1 MEQRNVQ
8 DAFKYNRARKN
19 VIIGGAVILICIT
32 ALSCVSSYT
41 IYNEGFADMP
51 FIFQQALS
59 LFAVVVVE
67 GAFVW
72 LVYGFTRAFSS
83 AFERLISLVGLGFLV
98 VVMLINLITHFMMA
112 KGYQLSEFQQSWV
125 AWGAVT
131 VFIAV
136 LIIVLLIT
144 LGDPVIRLI
153 RLELRFLGK
162 QQEKILEAK
171 TDALDSDKIQAAMA
185 ERADYEATARMEDAA
200 AKVAAER
207 EALAEL
213 ERHGAPP
220 PFWKDPLFW
229 AGAGGGLGLAFAG
242 ALGAAVQPDLRYVA
256 LLDVPAFGWAAWI
269 ALKWVGG
276 TEGQVRADRRRRVI
290 DEWEKK
296 VAVQFE
302 KDAGDVR
309 EAVKALGVSK
319 AADLKEALGRV
330 ADADAVVA
338 EWRKRLADWEASPDA
353 RGAKAERSPGH
364 S

>member
-1 MEQRNVQ
+1 METRSVQ

-59 LFAVVVVE
+59 LFAVIVVE

-112 KGYQLSEFQQSWV
+112 KGYQLSDFQQSWV

-185 ERADYEATARMEDAA
+185 ERADYEADEL
-200 AKVAAER
+200 AKKIISGSTGQLPRYNPVHAVTRRQAGFNPDER
-207 EALAEL
+207 
-213 ERHGAPP
+213 
-220 PFWKDPLFW
+220 
-229 AGAGGGLGLAFAG
+229 
-242 ALGAAVQPDLRYVA
+242 
-256 LLDVPAFGWAAWI
+256 
-269 ALKWVGG
+269 
-276 TEGQVRADRRRRVI
+276 
-290 DEWEKK
+290 DEYDGPKS
-296 VAVQFE
+296 QTNR
-302 KDAGDVR
+302 D
-309 EAVKALGVSK
+309 
-319 AADLKEALGRV
+319 
-330 ADADAVVA
+330 
-338 EWRKRLADWEASPDA
+338 
-353 RGAKAERSPGH
+353 
-364 S
+364 